1 MMAPICRIESRSHL
15 VIERPERT
23 LVLAPDYRFTDE
35 VRPIVAREMANL
47 STSRHVIDRAWGELV
62 DWILLGDGGPID
74 DAPSAD
80 LPDEADF
87 RREAIQALVDV
98 WADVPEY
105 TSAEYW
111 DAHPEYHT
119 LLETGLGLLR
129 LLAMEARRVEQKAE
143 LNGADIGQAL
153 TVALPDGAPEPGL
166 WTEQLVAMT
175 EVLEDETQDYT
186 SPEFWDQNQEMR
198 AALISAITLLR
209 LLVSRVNR
217 TVDDR
222 YESEPDE
229 QISVT

>member
-1 MMAPICRIESRSHL
+1 
-15 VIERPERT
+15 
-23 LVLAPDYRFTDE
+23 
-35 VRPIVAREMANL
+35 MANL

-74 DAPSAD
+74 DAPSAE

-87 RREAIQALVDV
+87 RREAIQALVDA
-98 WADVPEY
+98 WADDLDDHLQEMQEDVPRY

-111 DAHPEYHT
+111 ADHPEYHT

-129 LLAMEARRVEQKAE
+129 ILAMEARRVEQKTE
-143 LNGADIGQAL
+143 LNDAETARMGMGVLA
-153 TVALPDGAPEPGL
+153 DGAPESSL

-217 TVDDR
+217 AVDDR

-229 QISVT
+229 QISVI